1 MPTYQEITEMAH
13 RKNILDVA
21 AELGIKVDEQYRWI
35 IPGEKPKGLTFKPEY
50 NIFSWWS
57 HGIEGKDPIA
67 LVMLMKECSRKEA
80 IKFLVKG
87 EAQAFSAPPERKRE
101 PFKYYLQESTSFDYA
116 KRFLR
121 DARGL
126 SEETIDIFHSRG
138 LIVQGIYHPRGSEI
152 GTTEPVVGFKN
163 YDLADNIVGASVK
176 GIWYNIERYPDRN
189 GRAKDILKGSD
200 GYSGFH
206 VLSKPSKEKLP
217 LRVYAFEANIDLMSY
232 FELHR
237 EKFQTGN
244 FMLLSMEGR
253 KEKVL
258 SKGLLMAISRTQE
271 IFEKS
276 KKPETFLKFVNRST
290 NGFPPEELEIH
301 LCVDN
306 DAAGKDFV
314 QSITDKYGAKF
325 SITEELPPLHPGQ
338 IKNDWND
345 ELKYSKGM
353 LEITPTQRITPSK
366 SVHMSH

>member
-1 MPTYQEITEMAH
+1 MSTYQEITDMAH
-13 RKNILDVA
+13 RKNILEVA
-21 AELGIKVDEQYRWI
+21 DELGMKVDEDYRWI
-35 IPGEKPKGLTFKPEY
+35 VPGEKPKGLTFQPEY

-57 HGIEGKDPIA
+57 HGIRGKDPIG

-87 EAQAFSAPPERKRE
+87 EAQAFSAPPERKRG
-101 PFKYYLQESTSFDYA
+101 PFNYYLRESKTFDYA

-121 DARGL
+121 DTRGL

-163 YDLADNIVGASVK
+163 YDLAGNIVGASVK
-176 GIWYNIERYPDRN
+176 GIWYNIERYPDSN
-189 GRAKDILKGSD
+189 GRVKDILKGSD
-200 GYSGFH
+200 GYSCFH

-217 LRVYAFEANIDLMSY
+217 LRVYTFEANIDLMSY

-237 EKFQTGN
+237 EKFKTGN
-244 FMLLSMEGR
+244 FMLLSMDGL
-253 KEKVL
+253 KENVL

-276 KKPETFLKFVNRST
+276 KKPETFLEFINRST
-290 NGFPPEELEIH
+290 NGFPPEEL
-301 LCVDN
+301 
-306 DAAGKDFV
+306 
-314 QSITDKYGAKF
+314 
-325 SITEELPPLHPGQ
+325 PPLHPGQ
-338 IKNDWND
+338 SKNDWND

-353 LEITPTQRITPSK
+353 LEINPTQRITPSK

>member
-1 MPTYQEITEMAH
+1 
-13 RKNILDVA
+13 L
-21 AELGIKVDEQYRWI
+21 
-35 IPGEKPKGLTFKPEY
+35 
-50 NIFSWWS
+50 
-57 HGIEGKDPIA
+57 
-67 LVMLMKECSRKEA
+67 KESK
-80 IKFLVKG
+80 
-87 EAQAFSAPPERKRE
+87 
-101 PFKYYLQESTSFDYA
+101 TFDYA

-163 YDLADNIVGASVK
+163 YDLAGNIVGASVK
-176 GIWYNIERYPDRN
+176 GIWYNIERYPDSN

-258 SKGLLMAISRTQE
+258 SKGVLMAISRTQE

-276 KKPETFLKFVNRST
+276 KKPETFLEFVNRST

-338 IKNDWND
+338 TKNDWND